1 MTSTVETQGL
11 IEAKVAAEVLSPGA
25 GQDVTPPMTR
35 RRGVLTGIGFVFV
48 VACLYSMWDI
58 GVNPL
63 TFWSERQDIFNLLD
77 RMWVPRI
84 EEPRLV
90 WEAAIDTFLMAFAGT
105 ALGIFLAIPVAFL
118 SANNVTTNRFVRGTA
133 RAFIVVTRALP
144 ELILALIFVRV
155 YSIGVLPGVLALGLH
170 SIGMLGKLFS
180 DSIEQID
187 PGPREGVVSS
197 GAGRFQEIT
206 TGILPQVI
214 PSFIAISLYRLD
226 INFRASTLLG
236 LVGAGGI
243 GLQIRAHQGS
253 LDYEQL
259 LGVTLVIIVL
269 IAIVEIVSSKVRAV
283 ILGHDRSSPKG
294 KGLAGSS
301 RLLHRAKAA
310 DFAPD
315 PKAPAAVVFDR
326 DRLVPPWSRD
336 RIIMWT
342 FSSVCLLM
350 LVLAFTIPDMSFLEL
365 VRGLPEIPQTFDRL
379 IPRNMDWWQSRWG
392 DLLIETV
399 QMGFAA
405 TGLSLIFAI
414 PTALLAARNVAP
426 ARWVYNASRAFILG
440 VRALPDLIVAVIFV
454 AALGL
459 GPQPGV
465 LALAIGLYG
474 FSTKLFADSIEEIK
488 EGPRD
493 GVRSTGATGIQE
505 TVTSVLPQAM
515 PSLVG
520 HSLYVLDV
528 SLRASTVLGIVGA
541 GGIGFPLVQGT
552 RLFQFDLVGGL
563 LICIFVL
570 VYAIELLSTW
580 VRKQVI

>member
-1 MTSTVETQGL
+1 MTMLDSSAAD
-11 IEAKVAAEVLSPGA
+11 EAKVADELMSPGA
-25 GQDVTPPMTR
+25 GRDLAPPMTR
-35 RRGVLTGIGFVFV
+35 RRGILTGIGAVFV
-48 VACLYSMWDI
+48 VACVYSMWDI

-105 ALGIFLAIPVAFL
+105 ALGIFLAVPIAFL
-118 SANNVTTNRFVRGTA
+118 SANNITRNRYVRSVA

-187 PGPREGVVSS
+187 PGPREGVVST
-197 GAGRFQEIT
+197 GAGRFQEII

-269 IAIVEIVSSKVRAV
+269 IALVEIISSKVRAV

-294 KGLAGSS
+294 KGLAGSA
-301 RLLHRAKAA
+301 RLLHRAKAD
-310 DFAPD
+310 DFVPD
-315 PKAPAAVVFDR
+315 AKAPVSVGFDR
-326 DRLVPPWSRD
+326 NRLVPPWTRD
-336 RIIMWT
+336 RIVMWS
-342 FSSVCLLM
+342 FSGACLLV
-350 LVLAFTIPDMSFLEL
+350 LVLAFTIPDISFFEL
-365 VRGLPEIPQTFDRL
+365 IAGLPEIPQTFDRL
-379 IPRNMDWWQSRWG
+379 IPRHLDWWQSRWG
-392 DLLIETV
+392 ELLIETV

-405 TGLSLIFAI
+405 TGLSLVFAI

-426 ARWVYNASRAFILG
+426 ARWVYNVSRVFILG

-493 GVRSTGATGIQE
+493 GVRATGAGGIQE
-505 TVTSVLPQAM
+505 TMTSVLPQAM
-515 PSLVG
+515 PALVG

-528 SLRASTVLGIVGA
+528 SLRASAVLGIVGA

-563 LICIFVL
+563 LICVFVL

>member
-1 MTSTVETQGL
+1 MTTTLERP
-11 IEAKVAAEVLSPGA
+11 ADP
-25 GQDVTPPMTR
+25 VTPRSPSGAPQRLTPPWTGR
-35 RRGVLTGIGFVFV
+35 RAILTGIGIAFVA
-48 VACLYSMWDI
+48 ACVYSMYSI
-58 GVNPL
+58 GANPY
-63 TFWSERQDIFNLLD
+63 TFWAERQDIFNLLD
-77 RMWVPRI
+77 RMWAPRI
-84 EEPRLV
+84 DEPRLV

-105 ALGIFLAIPVAFL
+105 ALGIVLAVPIAFL
-118 SANNVTTNRFVRGTA
+118 SANNVTRNPVIRGVA

-155 YSIGVLPGVLALGLH
+155 YSIGVLPGVMALGLH

-187 PGPREGVVSS
+187 PGPRDGVVAT

-226 INFRASTLLG
+226 INFRASTILG

-259 LGVTLVIIVL
+259 LGVTLVIVVL
-269 IAIVEIVSSKVRAV
+269 IAIVEIISSKVRAV
-283 ILGHDRSSPKG
+283 ILGHDDGPRR
-294 KGLAGSS
+294 KGLLQAAGL
-301 RLLHRAKAA
+301 RHRVRA
-310 DFAPD
+310 DQFKP
-315 PKAPAAVVFDR
+315 APAEQSADLPFDPQTLR
-326 DRLVPPWSRD
+326 PPWTRE
-336 RIIMWT
+336 RIIMWG
-342 FSSVCLLM
+342 FSASCALM
-350 LVLAFTIPDMSFLEL
+350 LILAFTIPDMSFLEL
-365 VRGLPEIPQTFDRL
+365 VRGLPDVPETFNNL
-379 IPRNMDWWQSRWG
+379 IPRNLDWWEDRWG
-392 DLLIETV
+392 ELLVETV

-405 TGLSLIFAI
+405 TGLSLVFAI

-426 ARWVYNASRAFILG
+426 ARWVYNTTRAFILG

-474 FSTKLFADSIEEIK
+474 FSTKLLADSIEEVK

-493 GVRSTGATGIQE
+493 GVRATGAGAVQE

-515 PSLVG
+515 PAIIG

-552 RLFQFDLVGGL
+552 RLFQFELVGGL
-563 LICIFVL
+563 LICVFVL

>member
-1 MTSTVETQGL
+1 M
-11 IEAKVAAEVLSPGA
+11 
-25 GQDVTPPMTR
+25 
-35 RRGVLTGIGFVFV
+35 
-48 VACLYSMWDI
+48 
-58 GVNPL
+58 
-63 TFWSERQDIFNLLD
+63 
-77 RMWVPRI
+77 
-84 EEPRLV
+84 
-90 WEAAIDTFLMAFAGT
+90 
-105 ALGIFLAIPVAFL
+105 
-118 SANNVTTNRFVRGTA
+118 
-133 RAFIVVTRALP
+133 
-144 ELILALIFVRV
+144 
-155 YSIGVLPGVLALGLH
+155 
-170 SIGMLGKLFS
+170 
-180 DSIEQID
+180 
-187 PGPREGVVSS
+187 SS

-336 RIIMWT
+336 RIIMWA
-342 FSSVCLLM
+342 FSGGCLLM

-515 PSLVG
+515 PALVG

>member
-1 MTSTVETQGL
+1 MTMLDSSAAD
-11 IEAKVAAEVLSPGA
+11 EAKVADELMSPGA
-25 GQDVTPPMTR
+25 RRDLAPPMTR
-35 RRGVLTGIGFVFV
+35 RRGILTGIGAVFV
-48 VACLYSMWDI
+48 VACVYSMWDI

-105 ALGIFLAIPVAFL
+105 ALGIFLAVPIAFL
-118 SANNVTTNRFVRGTA
+118 SANNITRNRYVRSVA

-187 PGPREGVVSS
+187 PGPREGVVST

-269 IAIVEIVSSKVRAV
+269 IALVEIISSKVRAV

-294 KGLAGSS
+294 KGLAGSA
-301 RLLHRAKAA
+301 RLLHRAKAD
-310 DFAPD
+310 DFVPD
-315 PKAPAAVVFDR
+315 AKAPVSVGFDR
-326 DRLVPPWSRD
+326 NRLVPPWTRD
-336 RIIMWT
+336 RIVMWS
-342 FSSVCLLM
+342 FSGACLLM
-350 LVLAFTIPDMSFLEL
+350 LVLAFTIPDISFFEL
-365 VRGLPEIPQTFDRL
+365 IAGLPEIPQTFDRL
-379 IPRNMDWWQSRWG
+379 IPRNLDWWQSRWG

-405 TGLSLIFAI
+405 TGLSLVFAI

-426 ARWVYNASRAFILG
+426 ARWVYNVSRAFILG

-493 GVRSTGATGIQE
+493 GVRATGAGGIQE
-505 TVTSVLPQAM
+505 TMTSVLPQAM
-515 PSLVG
+515 PALVG

-528 SLRASTVLGIVGA
+528 SLRASAVLGIVGA

-563 LICIFVL
+563 LICVFVL